1 MMNAIIEV
9 DLHGLNVREA
19 QEALDEALR
28 NADQTVYRV
37 RAVHGFNNGTALR
50 DMIRVEYR
58 WHMKVLRICPGPN
71 RGQTDLVLREY

>member
-50 DMIRVEYR
+50 DMIRA
-58 WHMKVLRICPGPN
+58 
-71 RGQTDLVLREY
+71 